1 MYPIHVFGKGPLAR
15 GICADE
21 TLDATLL
28 DVQDALSTPR
38 LSTLPA
44 AVDIVTGV
52 VCVPDQDGEIV
63 RLLRLCGYARI
74 IRIGDAKDDSN
85 LLDVAHVPACGFSTT
100 ALADKVKWWASPM
113 YLPHALNAANLKRW
127 NDMLPSQRTDVCKE
141 FDTSIRKAT
150 YSNGEKQANILVDQT
165 VPLCKRRVVVPVAKP
180 IVAVP
185 IVHARPATP
194 IKKPARKAHAGHT
207 VPVAPK
213 HHHHRLHHH
222 HHNDLLNLYDKN
234 AGTYPLSVSYIGL
247 VRSRGGTILRNHPEI
262 ASVRHLKAFLANG
275 SRSASRSKSRKGLG
289 RKSNTDFTC
298 HVKKFLEV
306 VSGAYEV
313 GGDEASDVSEDDEV
327 AGILMGLQAA

>member
-1 MYPIHVFGKGPLAR
+1 MYPIHVFGECPLAR
-15 GICADE
+15 GICADK

-28 DVQDALSTPR
+28 DVQDANPRRSTP
-38 LSTLPA
+38 PA

-52 VCVPDQDGEIV
+52 VCVPDRDGEIV
-63 RLLRLCGYARI
+63 RLLRLRGYARI
-74 IRIGDAKDDSN
+74 IRIDDAKDDPN
-85 LLDVAHVPACGFSTT
+85 VLDVAHVPACGFSTT

-141 FDTSIRKAT
+141 FDASIRKAT

-180 IVAVP
+180 VALPV
-185 IVHARPATP
+185 ATP
-194 IKKPARKAHAGHT
+194 IKKPARKALTDHT
-207 VPVAPK
+207 VPAALK
-213 HHHHRLHHH
+213 HRKHRLVDHHR
-222 HHNDLLNLYDKN
+222 HNDLLSLYDKN
-234 AGTYPLSVSYIGL
+234 AGTYPLSASYIGL
-247 VRSRGGTILRNHPEI
+247 VRSRGGTILRNNPEI
-262 ASVRHLKAFLANG
+262 ASVRHLKAFIANG

-313 GGDEASDVSEDDEV
+313 GGNEASDVSEDDEV
-327 AGILMGLQAA
+327 AGILMGLLAA